1 MKKIFVSLLFA
12 TQVSVTFAAGIP
24 VFDAASVMQAIAS
37 VQELKSQVEQQ
48 KQLYSALNG
57 NRGMGTL
64 LNNPALRNYLPDD
77 WKKVY
82 DTLNSGNVSGLTGS
96 AAQIRKANQIFDCA
110 KVQNA
115 QDKLLCNRSA
125 GLAAAQKSFGLNAY
139 DQSTKRIDQ
148 IESLM
153 KQINQTS
160 DAKSIAELNARL
172 QAENALIQNE
182 QIKLQMFS
190 ELSRAE
196 ENLLK
201 QQQREQA
208 MADAHRTP
216 GTTFN
221 LKKYF

>member
-1 MKKIFVSLLFA
+1 MKKIFVSLLLTA
-12 TQVSVTFAAGIP
+12 QVSVTFAGGIP

-82 DTLNSGNVSGLTGS
+82 DTLNSGNINGLTGT

-139 DQSTKRIDQ
+139 EQSTKRMDQ

-208 MADAHRTP
+208 MADAHRAP
-216 GTTFN
+216 GATFN

>member
-1 MKKIFVSLLFA
+1 MKKFYLTLLLTA
-12 TQVSVTFAAGIP
+12 RMTESIAGGIP
-24 VFDAASVMQAIAS
+24 VFDAASVVQAITA

-77 WKKVY
+77 WRQVY
-82 DTLNSGNVSGLTGS
+82 DTLNRGDVAGLTGT

-125 GLAAAQKSFGLNAY
+125 GLSAAQKSFGLNAY
-139 DQSTKRIDQ
+139 DQSTKRMDQ

-172 QAENALIQNE
+172 QAENAMIQNE

>member
-1 MKKIFVSLLFA
+1 MKKIFVSLLLA

-82 DTLNSGNVSGLTGS
+82 DTLNSGDVSGLTGS

-125 GLAAAQKSFGLNAY
+125 GLSAAQKSFGLNAY
-139 DQSTKRIDQ
+139 DQSTKRMDQ

>member
-1 MKKIFVSLLFA
+1 MKKLYLTILLAAHLTESFA
-12 TQVSVTFAAGIP
+12 GGIP
-24 VFDAASVMQAIAS
+24 VFDAASVAQAIAS

-48 KQLYSALNG
+48 KQLYGALNG

-77 WKKVY
+77 WRKVY
-82 DTLNSGNVSGLTGS
+82 DALNSGDASGLTGT

-125 GLAAAQKSFGLNAY
+125 GLSAAQKSFGLNAY
-139 DQSTKRIDQ
+139 DQSTKRMDQ

-172 QAENALIQNE
+172 QAENAMIQNE